1 MDSILLSSIISLCV
15 IGLVAASV
23 LFLAA
28 KKFKV
33 FEDPKID
40 EVEGCLP
47 GANCGG
53 CGFAGCRNFAE
64 AVVKAGSL
72 EELNCPVAGPEGM
85 VMVGQVIGVEVSAG
99 EPMIAVLRCSGS
111 KVHAVPKLN
120 YDGAKNCRIAHS
132 LFSGESG
139 CPSGC
144 LGLGDCVAVC
154 KFDALK
160 LDNETGLP
168 VVDEEKCVA
177 CGACVK
183 ICPRSIYELR
193 PKGKSNK
200 RVYVAC
206 MNTQKGGIAKENCKV
221 ACIGCRKCVKATEST
236 SVNVKNFLSYI
247 DTDVDVH
254 EHGPH
259 LIGSCPTG
267 AIVGVGVD
275 GIKPVPKV
283 KKKPA
288 EKPETSENNS

>member
-1 MDSILLSSIISLCV
+1 MDSLLLSAIISLSA
-15 IGLVAASV
+15 IGLIAAGV
-23 LFLAA
+23 LFVAS

-64 AVVKAGSL
+64 AVVKAGAL
-72 EELNCPVAGPEGM
+72 EDLNCPVAGPEGM
-85 VMVGQVIGVEVSAG
+85 AMVGKVIGVDVSAC
-99 EPMIAVLRCSGS
+99 EPMIAVLRCNGS
-111 KVHAVPKLN
+111 KTNAVPKLN
-120 YDGAKNCRIAHS
+120 YDGAKSCQVAHS

-144 LGLGDCVAVC
+144 LGLGDCVTVC
-154 KFDALK
+154 KFNAL
-160 LDNETGLP
+160 DMDSETGLP

-183 ICPRSIYELR
+183 ICPRLIYELR
-193 PKGKSNK
+193 PKGESNR

-206 MNTQKGGIAKENCKV
+206 MNTQKGGAAKTNCKV
-221 ACIGCRKCVKATEST
+221 ACIGCRKCVAATESK

-247 DTDVDVH
+247 ATDVDVS

-267 AIVGVGVD
+267 AIIGVGVD
-275 GIKPVPKV
+275 GIKPPPKA
-283 KKKPA
+283 KKKSA
-288 EKPETSENNS
+288 KKPETSESNS